1 MDIEKRQS
9 RPKIIGE
16 DVGIKSF
23 KSCDKGGSMA
33 GRRSSGSR
41 RARML

>member
-9 RPKIIGE
+9 RPKIGGE
-16 DVGIKSF
+16 GVGIRSF

-33 GRRSSGSR
+33 GRRSNGSK
-41 RARML
+41 RARMR